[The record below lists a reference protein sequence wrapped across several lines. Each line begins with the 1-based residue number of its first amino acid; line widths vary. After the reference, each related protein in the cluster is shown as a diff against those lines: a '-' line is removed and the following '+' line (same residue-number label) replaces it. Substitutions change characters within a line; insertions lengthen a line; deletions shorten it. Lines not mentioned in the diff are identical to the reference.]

1 MLSYISYTT
10 KCQISTELHFWLDVW
25 MPLASLSANFLGK
38 YLFFNRKAMFIFE
51 TKLACCFN

>member
-1 MLSYISYTT
+1 MLYISYTT